1 MTFAYL
7 GLLLFSLIGLSLID
21 FKFKLAFFS
30 NPKRSAVAI
39 AIPFA
44 LFVFWDL
51 AGIASGIFFRGHA
64 EHLVGFE
71 LFPEFPIEEIFF
83 LGVLCYTT
91 LIITAAWGRKK

>member
-1 MTFAYL
+1 MSFAYL
-7 GLLLFSLIGLSLID
+7 GLLLFSLIGLTLID

-51 AGIASGIFFRGHA
+51 AGIASGIFFRGNA
-64 EHLVGFE
+64 DHLVGFE
-71 LFPEFPIEEIFF
+71 LFPEFPIEELFF

-91 LIITAAWGRKK
+91 LIITSALGKKK